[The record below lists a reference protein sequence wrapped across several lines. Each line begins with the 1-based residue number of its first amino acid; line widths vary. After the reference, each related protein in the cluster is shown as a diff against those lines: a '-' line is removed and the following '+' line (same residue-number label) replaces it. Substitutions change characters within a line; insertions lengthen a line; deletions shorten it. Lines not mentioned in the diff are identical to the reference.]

1 MEKAK
6 EEINEKK
13 RQIRMLEQ
21 RIKSAVTSQPIA
33 NAFEMSQVHFS
44 GAMIWSLAQ
53 DHEEVRGFE
62 CFYMQLHLLL
72 GVLE

>member
-6 EEINEKK
+6 DEINEKK

-33 NAFEMSQVHFS
+33 NAFEMSQV
-44 GAMIWSLAQ
+44 IWWRYYLQCKVGSSIVGWIHDFAAPI
-53 DHEEVRGFE
+53 
-62 CFYMQLHLLL
+62 
-72 GVLE
+72 